1 MKEIYVK
8 PAIIEEITLD
18 RKLVYADELVKD
30 ACSTV
35 VKRIDKDIKYS

>member
-18 RKLVYADELVKD
+18 RKLVYADPVMVAPE
-30 ACSTV
+30 CSTIGV
-35 VKRIDKDIKYS
+35 IKKETKYS